1 MIQYV
6 EEPRA
11 LRYNMWK
18 SLRPLGFLALE
29 LPRDNIHQDTPKRLF
44 HILPFFRNPALVTG
58 ILLQPILPL
67 GSILVNIPLGFYHID
82 SVNPSKLRRD
92 LERMSDV
99 TVTIFVIIIF

>member
-1 MIQYV
+1 
-6 EEPRA
+6 
-11 LRYNMWK
+11 MWK
-18 SLRPLGFLALE
+18 SRGPSGTICGKAYGPSGFWPWNSLGTIFTRI
-29 LPRDNIHQDTPKRLF
+29 PQKGFF

-67 GSILVNIPLGFYHID
+67 GSILVNTPLGFYNID

-99 TVTIFVIIIF
+99 TDTNFLL